1 MKQFLTAAILFC
13 ILPVS
18 QTFAQFIDSSGYT
31 PYIKQYVEEDE
42 NNWNKSIIY
51 VFYNNSPCAHCAEA
65 MGLLFDIYQQNYS
78 NDFSYFEINYQETG
92 EFAFTTAYFLD
103 QPLSVVLVRIN
114 DGMSRDYYKID
125 NPQQWLSDKLFFT
138 EQITTAINNFL
149 LD

>member
-92 EFAFTTAYFLD
+92 EFTFTTTYFLD

-114 DGMSRDYYKID
+114 DGMSRGYYKID

>member
-13 ILPVS
+13 ILPIS

-92 EFAFTTAYFLD
+92 EFTFTTAYFLD

-114 DGMSRDYYKID
+114 DGMSRGYYKID

>member
-114 DGMSRDYYKID
+114 DGMSRGYYKID

>member
-13 ILPVS
+13 ILPIS

-78 NDFSYFEINYQETG
+78 NDFSYFEVNYQETG

-114 DGMSRDYYKID
+114 DGMSRGYYKID

>member
-114 DGMSRDYYKID
+114 DGMSRGYYKIN

>member
-13 ILPVS
+13 ILPIS

-114 DGMSRDYYKID
+114 DGMSRGYYKID

-138 EQITTAINNFL
+138 EQITTSINNFL

>member
-92 EFAFTTAYFLD
+92 EFTFTTAYFLD

-114 DGMSRDYYKID
+114 DGMSRGYYKID

>member
-65 MGLLFDIYQQNYS
+65 MGLIFNIYQQNYS

-114 DGMSRDYYKID
+114 DGMSRGYYKID

>member
-51 VFYNNSPCAHCAEA
+51 VFYNNSPCAHCSEA
-65 MGLLFDIYQQNYS
+65 MGLNYS

-114 DGMSRDYYKID
+114 DGMSRGYYKID

>member
-65 MGLLFDIYQQNYS
+65 MGLIFDIYQQNYS

-114 DGMSRDYYKID
+114 DGMSRGYYKID

>member
-65 MGLLFDIYQQNYS
+65 MGLNYS

-114 DGMSRDYYKID
+114 DGMSRGYYKID

>member
-31 PYIKQYVEEDE
+31 PYIKQYVEEDK

-65 MGLLFDIYQQNYS
+65 MGLIFDIYQQNYS

-114 DGMSRDYYKID
+114 DGMSRGYYKID

>member
-31 PYIKQYVEEDE
+31 PYIKQYVEEAE
-42 NNWNKSIIY
+42 SNWNKSIIY

-65 MGLLFDIYQQNYS
+65 MGLIFDIYQQNYS

-114 DGMSRDYYKID
+114 DGMSRGYYKID

>member
-65 MGLLFDIYQQNYS
+65 MGLIFDIYQQNYS

-114 DGMSRDYYKID
+114 DGMSRGYYKID

-138 EQITTAINNFL
+138 EQITTSINNFL

>member
-51 VFYNNSPCAHCAEA
+51 VFYNNSPCAQCAEA
-65 MGLLFDIYQQNYS
+65 MGLIFDIYQQNYS

-114 DGMSRDYYKID
+114 DGMSRGYYKID
-125 NPQQWLSDKLFFT
+125 NPQQWPSDKLFFT

>member
-13 ILPVS
+13 ILPIS

-42 NNWNKSIIY
+42 SNWNKSIIY

-65 MGLLFDIYQQNYS
+65 MGLIFDIYQQNYS

-114 DGMSRDYYKID
+114 DGMSRGYYKID

>member
-114 DGMSRDYYKID
+114 DGVSRGYYKID